1 MKTQVRSYHCSL
13 DFKEMN
19 SISVEI
25 NRDKLVEI
33 LLIAKNQRIQYGEE
47 EELDLEEYLE
57 LTAEELVL
65 LRDEIDLLTKDARA
79 LKRWTDDRIR
89 GVLTNKVM
97 RFGERVFRGRN
108 ASKLVPYDSDKIIE
122 FLGDDWKKAVR
133 PAFRVTA
140 IKAIAEER
148 GLNSKV
154 IVESLFERVETEN
167 LEVNPLNRSPKF
179 IQEKL
184 SDSDNTIV
192 DI

>member
-1 MKTQVRSYHCSL
+1 MKTQVRFYHCSL

>member
-1 MKTQVRSYHCSL
+1 MS

-25 NRDKLVEI
+25 NRDKLVE
-33 LLIAKNQRIQYGEE
+33 LLLLTKNQRIQYGEE
-47 EELDLEEYLE
+47 EELDLDEYGGM
-57 LTAEELVL
+57 TAEELVL
-65 LRDEIDLLTKDARA
+65 LRDEIDLLTKDART
-79 LKRWTDDRIR
+79 LKRWIDDRIR
-89 GVLTNKVM
+89 GLLTNKVM

-108 ASKLVPYDSDKIIE
+108 ASKLVPYDDDKIID

-148 GLNSKV
+148 GLDSKV
-154 IVESLFERVETEN
+154 IVESLFDRVETEN